1 MRSVPI
7 VPGRYM
13 IARTLIDDMTYLESL
28 GLIRRQVEAP
38 AFGSPMSQMEFL
50 PLAEMISRVL
60 E

>member
-1 MRSVPI
+1 
-7 VPGRYM
+7 M